1 MLLCFIE
8 GVIAMGTS
16 VALILFFG
24 RDILSIFNDDPDV
37 IETGYIRL
45 MVIFSAYIFML
56 SYETMSGYL
65 RGFGISL
72 IPSILTMIGICVT
85 RVTWIMTI
93 FKTHP
98 SLGYAMAA
106 YPVSLSTTTVL
117 ILIALL
123 VLRPAKKYLIQ
134 TEKDKAKPET
144 EED

>member
-1 MLLCFIE
+1 MYDLC
-8 GVIAMGTS
+8 
-16 VALILFFG
+16 
-24 RDILSIFNDDPDV
+24 RIFNDDPDV

-123 VLRPAKKYLIQ
+123 VLRPSKKYQLKASVS
-134 TEKDKAKPET
+134 TKDPDESI
-144 EED
+144 D